1 MTLTRRIFTASAL
14 AAATAL
20 AACGNSS
27 DNAGSGT
34 MAGTGRSL
42 GSADAPVTMTEYSSV
57 ACVHCARFHD
67 EVYPALE
74 PYIEAGQMRVVLHE
88 MLNGPPQFA
97 VAGFSLAH
105 CVPEER
111 YFDTIDV
118 LFEQQQ
124 AIFDTARS
132 GGNVRARY
140 VTIARS
146 MGLSEAQFD
155 ACLNDTEINSAIVA
169 SHEAAMAEGI
179 SLTPNFAFNGE
190 LLEARNAPGAS
201 QPTYFLGGEQVV
213 IDGEPLPARQDGETF
228 ARLIDHLLAQSA
240 GG

>member
-1 MTLTRRIFTASAL
+1 MTLTRRIFTATAV

-27 DNAGSGT
+27 DNAGGGT

-97 VAGFSLAH
+97 VAGFALAH

-124 AIFDTARS
+124 AIFNTARS

-155 ACLNDTEINSAIVA
+155 ACLNDTDINSAIVA
-169 SHEAAMAEGI
+169 SHEAAMASGVT
-179 SLTPNFAFNGE
+179 LTPNFAFNGE
-190 LLEARNAPGAS
+190 LLEARTAPGAP

-228 ARLIDHLLAQSA
+228 ARLIEHLLAQSA